1 MIWSDFIH
9 GTELFIVIILY
20 IPNYMIFQYVP
31 KFHPLFL

>member
-1 MIWSDFIH
+1 MKKI
-9 GTELFIVIILY
+9 LFIVIILY